1 MTYNQV
7 VTEVNNLLSNHAMIK
22 TVKFASPVEWLNW
35 DSQPV
40 FPLACYAINS
50 GQLNTGREQVYSIN
64 LWFLDKSGKES
75 EFETEVTSDQHS
87 ILADIVSKMRSK
99 SNEYVIDSNISWD
112 AISEKFEDF
121 LSGVQCTFNLS
132 VVSQFDAC
140 NMPTI

>member
-7 VTEVNNLLSNHAMIK
+7 VTEINNLLSSHSMIK

-35 DSQPV
+35 DSQPI

-50 GQLNTGREQVYSIN
+50 GGLNAGREQVYTIS
-64 LWFLDKSGKES
+64 LWFLDKSGKEG

-87 ILADIVSKMRSK
+87 ILADIVSKMRSQ
-99 SNEYVIDSNISWD
+99 SQTYTIDTNVRWD

-121 LSGVQCTFNLS
+121 LSGVQCTINLS
-132 VVSQFDAC
+132 VVSKFDAC